1 VSHQSFIL
9 QHCNIHKSH
18 NWFLEIDIPYA
29 TTVHAAKETMMA
41 FRTFIKSLIKAAPPP
56 RITFDIHELALVTN
70 NVKTTVTSLIYVII
84 KQNMYDSFY
93 LYLSTAPQNLKAQY
107 N

>member
-1 VSHQSFIL
+1 
-9 QHCNIHKSH
+9 
-18 NWFLEIDIPYA
+18 
-29 TTVHAAKETMMA
+29 MMA

-93 LYLSTAPQNLKAQY
+93 LYLSTAPQNLKAQL
-107 N
+107 NISEHSR